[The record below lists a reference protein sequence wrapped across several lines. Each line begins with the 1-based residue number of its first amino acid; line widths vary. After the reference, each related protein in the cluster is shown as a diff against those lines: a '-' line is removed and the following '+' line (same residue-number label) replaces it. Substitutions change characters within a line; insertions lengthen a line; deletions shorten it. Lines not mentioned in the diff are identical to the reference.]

1 MKLIQPNCRIQFTAD
16 DLHFIISVLGKKTGN
31 ERTLLGLLA
40 DPDTRD
46 LILDDEALFHSLIE
60 DHGCLTVSNHLYFYI
75 IVRNVL
81 RKAGIEDRS
90 VADYVAELLAQYS
103 SQENTVCRLPG
114 QQDPL
119 EYFFEMVGA
128 IQQADERTAFYI
140 RTHIANHSLFL
151 SGLFPHRI
159 LYRAEKKGFP
169 GLSYYEALGQ
179 TNFRL
184 ASDHRLAARYELGP
198 IYARLSEEFQTTR
211 RALNDMSERIVS
223 LGDLDNRMERMIC
236 SALDKAGKN

>member
-16 DLHFIISVLGKKTGN
+16 DLQFIISVLGQKRGN
-31 ERTLLGLLA
+31 EQALLNLLT
-40 DPDTRD
+40 DPETRD
-46 LILDDEALFHSLIE
+46 MILDDEALFQSLLE
-60 DHGCLTVSNHLYFYI
+60 HHGCLTVSNHLYFYI

-81 RKAGIEDRS
+81 RKGGIQDRT

-103 SQENTVCRLPG
+103 TQENTVCRVPG

-119 EYFFEMVGA
+119 EYFFEMVAA
-128 IQQADERTAFYI
+128 IQHADERTAFFI

-159 LYRAEKKGFP
+159 RYRAEIKGFP
-169 GLSYYEALGQ
+169 DLSYYEALGQ

-184 ASDHRLAARYELGP
+184 ASDHRLAARYELGS
-198 IYARLSEEFQTTR
+198 IFATLSEEFHTAR
-211 RALNDMSERIVS
+211 KALNDISERIVT
-223 LGDLDNRMERMIC
+223 LGDMDCKMERMIC
-236 SALDKAGKN
+236 AALDKAGKN